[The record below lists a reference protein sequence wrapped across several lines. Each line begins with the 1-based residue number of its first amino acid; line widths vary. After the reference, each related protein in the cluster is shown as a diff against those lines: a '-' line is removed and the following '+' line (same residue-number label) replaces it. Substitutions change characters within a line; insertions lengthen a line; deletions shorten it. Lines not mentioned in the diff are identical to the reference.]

1 MYIESIRV
9 LLIGFEL
16 TLECKS
22 ERERE
27 VFCKWFAKGNIKIV
41 RRSSR
46 NFKIS
51 WS

>member
-27 VFCKWFAKGNIKIV
+27 RYFVSGLQKETLK
-41 RRSSR
+41 
-46 NFKIS
+46 
-51 WS
+51 